1 MHIERRISRRPRPRP
16 RSSVSKKQPGCAG
29 HLYQRSSL
37 QNTAAAS
44 LRGSSGLPVLEQPL
58 RGACRG
64 QPMPPEAHGAVQHML
79 EGLWAANYIDSQ
91 RLVSMWWSE
100 DHTSAFTCT
109 DQEPISTSRGVCS
122 RLLEHL
128 EQHVE
133 AAAVPPA
140 VNCIRSEQR
149 LVGRSAR
156 VHGLPRS
163 SALADGRVERHQRRS
178 QS

>member
-1 MHIERRISRRPRPRP
+1 MVSAPKVRIKRRISD
-16 RSSVSKKQPGCAG
+16 ALG
-29 HLYQRSSL
+29 HGRGRLYRNSTRAV
-37 QNTAAAS
+37 QNTAATS
-44 LRGSSGLPVLEQPL
+44 LRDSSGLLVLEQPS
-58 RGACRG
+58 RRACRG
-64 QPMPPEAHGAVQHML
+64 QPMPPEAHGAVQHMRML